1 MRKRL
6 LLVFSTAVLLFG
18 ECVQGPET
26 RKSRLQVFA
35 TDLTGAPILD
45 VDIELTPVDG
55 SGHAIETN
63 GKETQVLYG
72 SYQLRAYAQGFAYAG
87 RELRIQQP
95 EMLVRVELPVG
106 SIGCPPPA
114 EIGGRI
120 KRSHTT
126 KEL

>member
-1 MRKRL
+1 MSKRL
-6 LLVFSTAVLLFG
+6 LLVVSTAALLFG

-35 TDLTGAPILD
+35 TDLTGAPISD
-45 VDIELTPVDG
+45 VEIELTPVGGGGDT
-55 SGHAIETN
+55 IKTN

-72 SYQLRAYAQGFAYAG
+72 NYQLRAYAKGFAYAR

-95 EMLVRVELPVG
+95 EMLVRVELPIG

-120 KRSHTT
+120 MRSDTT
-126 KEL
+126 K